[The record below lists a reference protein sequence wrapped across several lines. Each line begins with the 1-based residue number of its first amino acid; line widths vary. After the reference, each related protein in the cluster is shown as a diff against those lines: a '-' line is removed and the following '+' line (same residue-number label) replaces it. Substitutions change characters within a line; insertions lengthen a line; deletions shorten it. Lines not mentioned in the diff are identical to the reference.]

1 MDNYL
6 FLLLILLIGLLL
18 YYYKDNIFADK
29 CSQKK
34 QYKKINKYKK
44 IFDHSIN
51 STESSNSNK
60 SSNSSKITNTS
71 YNDIESKL
79 PSLDSNVS
87 MMSGILSQISNG
99 SILSINTG
107 ITGILTE
114 LSHNSNDKLISEC
127 EDNELSI
134 GNDTQSKTSYLFD

>member
-51 STESSNSNK
+51 STESSNS
-60 SSNSSKITNTS
+60 SKITNTS

-107 ITGILTE
+107 MTGILTE
-114 LSHNSNDKLISEC
+114 LSHNSNDELISEC
-127 EDNELSI
+127 KDNELSI